1 MPFDSGSWHPF
12 HSRGF
17 LQARRAF
24 SSKRRANFLKRVFA
38 CRPLRR
44 TSFFAYVE
52 LEVSLRTLP
61 AGTSVSES
69 MPLANESSSS
79 RLLIID
85 DEQINVRVL
94 REYLRLAGF
103 ANVEVCCD
111 SRKAMEL
118 FTQYQPDLV
127 LLDAMMPQI
136 SGLEILHEIR
146 SGSERAFTP
155 VVMVTADT
163 SPTMRLQAL
172 ERGATDFLQ
181 KPVDPAELITRVR
194 NMLIVKEYHDE
205 VATRAENLDRM
216 IRKRTAELEASRMQI
231 IQCLAR
237 AAEFRDNETGQ
248 HVVRVGRYAR
258 LLAEELGLAPNV
270 IELISLAAP
279 LHDIGKIGLPDS
291 ILHKP
296 GKLSEEEIE
305 QMRKHCEYGQR
316 MLDPTISGIHRPT
329 EATTK
334 EDGQYSL
341 IEMVRIVTISHHERW
356 DGTGYPLGL
365 RGLDI
370 PLPGRIVAVAD
381 VFDALSQSRSYKPA
395 FPLDQCLEILQEGRG
410 THFDPR
416 VLDAF
421 IARFDDVRRIFLET
435 ADG

>member
-1 MPFDSGSWHPF
+1 M
-12 HSRGF
+12 
-17 LQARRAF
+17 
-24 SSKRRANFLKRVFA
+24 K
-38 CRPLRR
+38 
-44 TSFFAYVE
+44 
-52 LEVSLRTLP
+52 TLP
-61 AGTSVSES
+61 IGTDVSES
-69 MPLANESSSS
+69 IHFAGEPSQS

-85 DEQINVRVL
+85 DEPINVRVL

-103 ANVEVCCD
+103 SHVEVCGD
-111 SRKAMEL
+111 SREAMEL
-118 FTQYQPDLV
+118 FTKYQPDLV
-127 LLDAMMPQI
+127 LLDAVMPQI
-136 SGLEILHEIR
+136 SGLEILQQIR

-163 SPTMRLQAL
+163 SPSMRLQAL

-205 VATRAENLDRM
+205 VATRAENLDKM
-216 IRKRTAELEASRMQI
+216 VRKRTAELEQSRLQI

-237 AAEFRDNETGQ
+237 AAEYRDNETGQ
-248 HVVRVGRYAR
+248 HVVRVGRYAK
-258 LLAEELGLAPNV
+258 LIAEELGLSASFV
-270 IELISLAAP
+270 ELIGLAAP

-296 GKLSEEEIE
+296 GKLDQKEIE

-316 MLDPTISGIHRPT
+316 MLDPTTSGIFRPS
-329 EATTK
+329 ESDSK
-334 EDGQYSL
+334 EERHDSL
-341 IEMVRIVTISHHERW
+341 IDMVRVITMSHHERW

-381 VFDALSQSRSYKPA
+381 VFDALSQRRCYKPA
-395 FPLDQCLEILQEGRG
+395 FPLDQCLEIMEESRG

-421 IARFDDVRRIFLET
+421 VARFDDVRQIFSES
-435 ADG
+435 DDDS

>member
-1 MPFDSGSWHPF
+1 M
-12 HSRGF
+12 
-17 LQARRAF
+17 
-24 SSKRRANFLKRVFA
+24 
-38 CRPLRR
+38 
-44 TSFFAYVE
+44 
-52 LEVSLRTLP
+52 SLRTLT
-61 AGTSVSES
+61 ADTVVSES
-69 MPLANESSSS
+69 IQAANEPSSS

-85 DEQINVRVL
+85 DEPINVRVL

-103 ANVEVCCD
+103 TNVEVCCD
-111 SRKAMEL
+111 SRNAMEL
-118 FTQYQPDLV
+118 FTKYQPDLV

-146 SGSERAFTP
+146 SGTERALTP

-163 SPTMRLQAL
+163 SPSMRLQAL

-194 NMLIVKEYHDE
+194 NVLIVKEYHDE
-205 VATRAENLDRM
+205 VAVRAENLDRM
-216 IRKRTAELEASRMQI
+216 IRERTAELEASRLQI

-270 IELISLAAP
+270 VELISLAAP

-296 GKLSEEEIE
+296 GKLDAHEIE

-329 EATTK
+329 EADVK
-334 EDGQYSL
+334 AGGQYSL

-381 VFDALSQSRSYKPA
+381 VFDALSQARAYKPA
-395 FPLDQCLEILQEGRG
+395 FSLDRCLEIMLESRG

-421 IARFDDVRRIFLET
+421 VARFDDVRQIFLET

>member
-1 MPFDSGSWHPF
+1 M
-12 HSRGF
+12 
-17 LQARRAF
+17 
-24 SSKRRANFLKRVFA
+24 
-38 CRPLRR
+38 
-44 TSFFAYVE
+44 
-52 LEVSLRTLP
+52 SLRTLP
-61 AGTSVSES
+61 VDTNVTES
-69 MPLANESSSS
+69 IQLANETSPS

-85 DEQINVRVL
+85 DEPINVRVL

-136 SGLEILHEIR
+136 SGLEILQEIR
-146 SGSERAFTP
+146 SGFERALTP

-163 SPTMRLQAL
+163 SPSMRLQAL

-194 NMLIVKEYHDE
+194 NVLIVKEYHDE
-205 VATRAENLDRM
+205 VAMRAENLDRM
-216 IRKRTAELEASRMQI
+216 VRERTAELEASRLQI

-296 GKLSEEEIE
+296 GKLNEEEIE

-329 EATTK
+329 ESDAK
-334 EDGQYSL
+334 ERGQYSL

-381 VFDALSQSRSYKPA
+381 VFDALSQARAYKPA
-395 FPLDQCLEILQEGRG
+395 YPLDRCLEIMLESRG

-421 IARFDDVRRIFLET
+421 VARFDDVRRIFLET

>member
-1 MPFDSGSWHPF
+1 
-12 HSRGF
+12 
-17 LQARRAF
+17 
-24 SSKRRANFLKRVFA
+24 
-38 CRPLRR
+38 
-44 TSFFAYVE
+44 VE
-52 LEVSLRTLP
+52 LDVSLRTLP
-61 AGTSVSES
+61 TGTSVAES

-103 ANVEVCCD
+103 VNVEVCCD
-111 SRKAMEL
+111 SRNAMEL

-194 NMLIVKEYHDE
+194 NMLIVKQYHDE
-205 VATRAENLDRM
+205 VATRAEKLDQM
-216 IRKRTAELEASRMQI
+216 VRKRTAELEESRMQI

-296 GKLSEEEIE
+296 GKLNEEEIE

-316 MLDPTISGIHRPT
+316 MLDPTISGIHRLT
-329 EATTK
+329 EATTR
-334 EDGQYSL
+334 EDGQYTL

-395 FPLDQCLEILQEGRG
+395 FPLDRCLEVMQEGRG

-435 ADG
+435 VDG